1 LPWGVL
7 LAERKEPLRT
17 NALRLALGFGIAV
30 AGGSAPVAN
39 ADDMFQAMATAYET
53 NPDLASARADLRMQ
67 DEGVAN
73 ALSGYRP
80 SVSSNFSAGVSRVD
94 NDGVDANTEPVT
106 IGVSI
111 DQPLYTGGRV
121 GASVLQA
128 ENQVRA
134 ARAALASTEQSVLRN
149 VGAAYMDVLQLR
161 AILTLNQNNEDV
173 LRRQLDAT
181 LDRFEVGEITRTD
194 VSQAETRLARAQA
207 DRIAAQGNVDAAV
220 SVYERIVDETPG
232 NLQPAPAFTVPTS
245 LEEALSLALQR
256 NPTLLQAQSTLRAA
270 SAAVDGADATLR
282 PSLNLTGRAQQAW
295 DPSASVD
302 DQTSFSATLQ
312 LSVPLYQAGRASSTA
327 RQRRQAL
334 ESARRDLE
342 STRRQVADQVIQAW
356 FALTAARAEMIARQT
371 QVDTA
376 EVALEGVQQEATVG
390 SRTVLDILDA
400 EQEALNARVNL
411 VSAERDSVVAELG
424 LLSAVG
430 ALTAASLDLPVPL
443 YDATVHY
450 RTVRNRW
457 WGVDTQ

>member
-1 LPWGVL
+1 M
-7 LAERKEPLRT
+7 RK
-17 NALRLALGFGIAV
+17 NALKWAMCFGIAV
-30 AGGSAPVAN
+30 AVGSAPVAN
-39 ADDMFQAMATAYET
+39 AEDMFQAMAAAYET
-53 NPDLASARADLRMQ
+53 NPDLASARADLRVQ
-67 DEGVAN
+67 DERVAN

-80 SVSSNFSAGVSRVD
+80 SVSGSASAGVSWVD
-94 NDGVDANTEPVT
+94 QDGVDSNTEPVT
-106 IGVSI
+106 IAVSV

-121 GASVLQA
+121 GASVSQA
-128 ENQVRA
+128 ENNVLA
-134 ARAALASTEQSVLRN
+134 ARAALASTEQSVLQN
-149 VGAAYMDVLQLR
+149 VGSAYMDVLQLR
-161 AILTLNQNNEDV
+161 AVLALNQNNEDV
-173 LRRQLDAT
+173 LRRQLEAT

-220 SVYERIVDETPG
+220 SVYERIVGETPG
-232 NLQPAPAFTVPTS
+232 DLQPAPAFNVATS

-270 SAAVDGADATLR
+270 SAAVRGADAALR
-282 PSLNLTGRAQQAW
+282 PSLNLTGSAQQAW
-295 DPSASVD
+295 DPSSSVD

-312 LSVPLYQAGRASSTA
+312 LSVPLYQAGSASSTA
-327 RQRRQAL
+327 RQRRQSL
-334 ESARRDLE
+334 EGARRDLE
-342 STRRQVADQVIQAW
+342 SARRQVADQVIQAW
-356 FALTAARAEMIARQT
+356 IALTAARAEIVARQT

-430 ALTAASLDLPVPL
+430 ELTAASLDLPVPL